1 MLRSTPF
8 AWGLALVLALIAGM
22 QALGEFPRQSGVD
35 IYQFWGVPRARAV
48 SGESHSP
55 YVDGAGYAR
64 TLNALAD
71 SSSSLAF
78 RRANERRR
86 VLEPMGTPFLYAA
99 YSAFPRDFDA
109 TLALY
114 TFVLYAAAVGSV
126 FALARMRGVKA
137 PYAACAALAVVLTF
151 RPFFFDVAVGNVN
164 SLQLAILTAVTW
176 LALRAAA
183 RPAKPLDALYL
194 GILAPFVAFKPNTPW
209 IAAAMALQQGTAL
222 GSRRLALGLLSG
234 AILGAAALAI
244 GIAYFGDAAV
254 WGEWLRLVRGLD
266 GSGLRLTLDQGN
278 LSIPMWLADHRVLG
292 LGVVGWGL
300 ALGALLLAAVAAA
313 LVAGAGPASA
323 AAGRAIA
330 ADPWFAMSL
339 GVLLTF
345 LSSPLVWP
353 HYGVLA
359 LLPMAWLLLRSVA
372 GRLGIAC
379 ACAAYA
385 ASSTLFVDSLLRAG
399 QGSLA
404 RAAMVLAWTAL
415 IPGLI
420 GYVFDRARRARPQ
433 AASTYNRRLVE
444 REEWR

>member
-1 MLRSTPF
+1 
-8 AWGLALVLALIAGM
+8 
-22 QALGEFPRQSGVD
+22 
-35 IYQFWGVPRARAV
+35 
-48 SGESHSP
+48 
-55 YVDGAGYAR
+55 
-64 TLNALAD
+64 
-71 SSSSLAF
+71 
-78 RRANERRR
+78 
-86 VLEPMGTPFLYAA
+86 
-99 YSAFPRDFDA
+99 
-109 TLALY
+109 
-114 TFVLYAAAVGSV
+114 
-126 FALARMRGVKA
+126 
-137 PYAACAALAVVLTF
+137 
-151 RPFFFDVAVGNVN
+151 
-164 SLQLAILTAVTW
+164 TAVTW